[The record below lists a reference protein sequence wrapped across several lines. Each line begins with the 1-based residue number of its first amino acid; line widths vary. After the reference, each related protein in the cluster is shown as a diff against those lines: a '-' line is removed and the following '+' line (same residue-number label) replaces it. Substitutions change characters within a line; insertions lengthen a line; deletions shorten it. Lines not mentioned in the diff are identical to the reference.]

1 MALKIKRDC
10 VYWVKLDKSRMQVR
24 VLGPAPG
31 LSDHWQC
38 KSIRSG
44 TVLLVPAASFQ
55 SLVEV
60 QPHCEDANA

>member
-1 MALKIKRDC
+1 MALNIKRDC

-44 TVLLVPAASFQ
+44 TILLVPTAAFET
-55 SLVEV
+55 LVEG
-60 QPHCEDANA
+60 QPECENANA